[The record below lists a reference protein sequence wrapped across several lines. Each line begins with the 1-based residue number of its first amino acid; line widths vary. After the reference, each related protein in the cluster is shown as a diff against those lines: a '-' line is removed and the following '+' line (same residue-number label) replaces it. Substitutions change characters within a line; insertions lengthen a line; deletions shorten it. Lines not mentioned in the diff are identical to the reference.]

1 MIRADVIDA
10 TEFPAIAQKYEVIG
24 VPKVVI
30 NEKVEFTGAF
40 NEDLFAE
47 HALLGAYQT

>member
-1 MIRADVIDA
+1 ML
-10 TEFPAIAQKYEVIG
+10 AQKYAVMG

-47 HALLGAYQT
+47 HTVLGAYQA